1 MRAIMYG
8 FGPAFRKNY
17 VSEPLAQVDHYNLFC
32 HLLDIDPK
40 PNNGS
45 MARIER
51 LLKEAESEEDS
62 EESDEDESEAAEQ
75 TDDDDDDDG
84 VTANKLHST
93 LIYMIVLQV
102 FYLVINKLVWICH
115 IMSELVTLLII
126 INMCHSAI
134 HVTYAY
140 IWSE

>member
-1 MRAIMYG
+1 
-8 FGPAFRKNY
+8 
-17 VSEPLAQVDHYNLFC
+17 
-32 HLLDIDPK
+32 
-40 PNNGS
+40 

-102 FYLVINKLVWICH
+102 FYLVINKLV
-115 IMSELVTLLII
+115 
-126 INMCHSAI
+126 
-134 HVTYAY
+134 
-140 IWSE
+140 